1 MGLAGA
7 RIATAIVEAPY
18 RKGPHWRDP
27 WPVKF
32 ERDEKQP
39 RQEPP
44 YSFPGLSIR
53 KTTAFRH
60 QESNGVLMNG
70 PDAGA
75 GGRRGRRLTTHALKN
90 ERSLP
95 YWW

>member
-44 YSFPGLSIR
+44 YSFPQ
-53 KTTAFRH
+53 A
-60 QESNGVLMNG
+60 
-70 PDAGA
+70 
-75 GGRRGRRLTTHALKN
+75 
-90 ERSLP
+90 
-95 YWW
+95 